1 MNSHQ
6 LHNGRMSRLSFFLNY
21 LSDPRIATL
30 AATPQ
35 TVVKKVC
42 RGIDFSKDMIVVE
55 YGPGYGAYTRYLLN
69 TMTRKS
75 RLIAIETNKRFK
87 VQLKKIDD
95 RRLTV
100 ANDDAR
106 NVLRILRQNG
116 LERVSYVIS
125 GIRFS
130 LMNRQAIQ
138 SIILDTSEALESGGK
153 LLVYQFSSCVK
164 KYLKRYFNNVS
175 MRLELGLPYY
185 YVFEAW
191 NSY

>member
-1 MNSHQ
+1 
-6 LHNGRMSRLSFFLNY
+6 MSRLSFFLNY

-55 YGPGYGAYTRYLLN
+55 YGPGDGAYTRYLLN

-125 GIRFS
+125 GIPFS
-130 LMNRQAIQ
+130 LMNR
-138 SIILDTSEALESGGK
+138 
-153 LLVYQFSSCVK
+153 
-164 KYLKRYFNNVS
+164 
-175 MRLELGLPYY
+175 
-185 YVFEAW
+185 
-191 NSY
+191 